1 MIKIKKIAKEYS
13 LLMINGIYI
22 NLYNEENYARIDYE
36 LSNDESQ
43 YTGSV
48 FCSKEELKDWAEDDN
63 TLWQILI
70 NKLNLEIDRSFPE

>member
-1 MIKIKKIAKEYS
+1 MIRIKKIAKEYS
-13 LLMINGIYI
+13 LLMINGMYI

-48 FCSKEELKDWAEDDN
+48 FCSKEELQYWADDDN
-63 TLWQILI
+63 TLWNILL